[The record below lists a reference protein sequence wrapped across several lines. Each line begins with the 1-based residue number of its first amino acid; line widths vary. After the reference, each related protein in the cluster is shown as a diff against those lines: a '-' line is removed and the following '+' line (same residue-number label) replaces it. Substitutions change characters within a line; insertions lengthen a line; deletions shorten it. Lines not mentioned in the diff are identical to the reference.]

1 MTETILRQR
10 DPVAAI
16 SLARVGFGVMFAI
29 VPGLVPRLLGVDRQT
44 AKRIGWLPRLVAG
57 REIAL
62 GGGTLLAQRAGQD
75 TRSWMAAQAFSDA
88 TDGIAMLGAL
98 RHRHVNRLT
107 GALFVVFAAVGVAGS
122 TAGALSTGTTESR

>member
-1 MTETILRQR
+1 MADTTLRQR
-10 DPVAAI
+10 DPVSTI

-62 GGGTLLAQRAGQD
+62 GAGTLLAQRAGQD
-75 TRSWMAAQAFSDA
+75 TRYWMASQAFSDA
-88 TDGIAMLGAL
+88 TDGVAMLAAL
-98 RHRHVNRLT
+98 RNRHVNRVT
-107 GALFVVFAAVGVAGS
+107 GAMFVIFAAVGVAGS
-122 TAGALSTGTTESR
+122 TAGALAADAAESR